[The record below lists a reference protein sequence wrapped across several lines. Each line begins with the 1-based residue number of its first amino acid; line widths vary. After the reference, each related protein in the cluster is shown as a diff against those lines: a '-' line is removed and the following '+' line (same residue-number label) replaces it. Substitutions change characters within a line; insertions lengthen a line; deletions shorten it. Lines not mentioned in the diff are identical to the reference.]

1 MRLYLGCDLGT
12 SGLKLTLLDEHGHLV
27 RDLTKNYPLILPA
40 PGYSEQDPAEWLKA
54 LKEGIN
60 EVLLPEEKK
69 NLRSIAIDGQMH
81 GLVILDEAHKVI
93 RPAILWND
101 GRSVKEV
108 EYLNSEIGE
117 KVLLERT
124 CNIAFAGFT
133 LPKLLWVKN
142 NEPENY
148 KKIRMVL
155 LPKDY
160 LDYCLTGNFVTEPSD
175 ACGTLYYDV
184 AKGQWNKEM
193 IALSGLPESHF
204 PKIMPSSAC
213 IGTLSKAFAD
223 ELGLPQEVKVLAG
236 AGDNAGAALG
246 IGALQP
252 GECNISIG
260 TSGTI
265 FAPADKPFA
274 HPLGAIHGFNA
285 ANGKYCALA
294 CMLSAA
300 SSLLWLQENVFHS
313 KDFVTEQKAIKEE
326 SLGNNSVFFLPYL
339 SGERSPWNDPLA
351 RGAFVGL
358 SLSTQREDL
367 TQAVL
372 EGVGFA
378 LKDSLLELEK
388 AGIKIKQSYLT
399 GGGCKS
405 RLWQRILADI
415 LGIDLLISDA
425 AEKGPSFGMAL
436 LAAVEDGAF
445 ASLEEAKEKAM
456 KVKEV
461 IHPEPKLVELYQK
474 RYEEFRRY
482 YPAIK
487 NR

>member
-12 SGLKLTLLDEHGHLV
+12 SGLKLTLLNEKGEIV
-27 RDLTKNYPLILPA
+27 RDLTKNYPLLLPL
-40 PGYSEQDPAEWLKA
+40 PGYSEQDPLEWVKA
-54 LKEGIN
+54 LKEGIL
-60 EVLLPEEKK
+60 EILTPQEKPC
-69 NLRSIAIDGQMH
+69 LRSIAIDGQMH
-81 GLVILDEAHKVI
+81 GLVILDEQGKVL

-108 EYLNSEIGE
+108 DYLNNEIGQD
-117 KVLLERT
+117 VLLKRT

-142 NEPENY
+142 NEPELY
-148 KKIRMVL
+148 GKIRMVL

-160 LDYCLTGNFVTEPSD
+160 LDYVLTGAFATEPSD

-184 AKGQWNKEM
+184 ANGAWSKEM
-193 IALSGLPESHF
+193 IAISGLSESCF
-204 PKIMPSSAC
+204 PKLVASNAVV
-213 IGTLSKAFAD
+213 GTILPELAK
-223 ELGLPQEVKVLAG
+223 ELGLPNCVKVLAG

-246 IGALQP
+246 IGALQS

-300 SSLLWLQENVFHS
+300 SSLLWLQENIFHS
-313 KDFVTEQKAIKEE
+313 KDFVSEQNAIKPE
-326 SLGNNSVFFLPYL
+326 SLGKNQVFFLPYL
-339 SGERSPWNDPLA
+339 SGERSPWNDSLA

-358 SLSTQREDL
+358 NLATQREDL
-367 TQAVL
+367 VQAVL

-378 LKDSLLELEK
+378 LKDSLVELEK

-405 RLWQRILADI
+405 RLWQRILASI
-415 LGIDLLISDA
+415 LNIDLLISDS

-436 LAAVEDGAF
+436 MAATEDGAF
-445 ASLEEAKEKAM
+445 ASLEEAKQVAM
-456 KVKEV
+456 HIKETIRPDEALVK
-461 IHPEPKLVELYQK
+461 LYEE
-474 RYEEFRRY
+474 RYQEFRRY